1 MCPLHL
7 LTIEI
12 VAYLYVSH
20 FFLVSL
26 YNTVSDLRVVYAYH
40 YQRRQQKQLLLLRTF
55 FFLFFVGSFVF
66 FIWRVCECVR
76 TIYRVAGSQCCHLV
90 CFYVESWTETSL
102 RDICMQTESGEAL

>member
-55 FFLFFVGSFVF
+55 FFFFYFSLVLLCFLFGVCVSVFEQSIEWLEVSVAISFV
-66 FIWRVCECVR
+66 
-76 TIYRVAGSQCCHLV
+76 S
-90 CFYVESWTETSL
+90 
-102 RDICMQTESGEAL
+102 M